1 MPLMRSALIVCLSA
15 LCLAAPAQ
23 AVTTARTLSAAAV
36 QEAARYSRDKA
47 ELSLIVY
54 QHGRVL
60 LEEYPAGDAQTGQF
74 VASLVK
80 SLWGLAAAAAVQDG
94 LLSLDELVSSTFP
107 DWKADPRKARIKV
120 RDLLSM
126 TSGLDPGY
134 DPLYNVDPDDAYQTA
149 LSLPAVNEP
158 GELFVYGPANMEVF
172 GALMEKKLARRG
184 LSPLRYLEKRVLE
197 PLGAGYTSWSRD
209 HVGHPMMSSGAS
221 MTARQLLA
229 VGRLVA
235 RHGIWRGRSL
245 LLADKLAQLLRGTD
259 ANPTYGLTFWLNSNA
274 AKPEAVE
281 VDIEK
286 TLSLGVDYDGWKS
299 ACVSKAAPADLSVM
313 VGSWN
318 QRVYISPSLDL
329 VVVRQGGGN
338 EFTDAEFLG
347 RLLK

>member
-1 MPLMRSALIVCLSA
+1 MRRALVPCTLV
-15 LCLAAPAQ
+15 LLLAPAAQ
-23 AVTTARTLSAAAV
+23 AVTVARTLPSEAV
-36 QEAARYSRDKA
+36 QAAARYSKDRA
-47 ELSLIVY
+47 ELSLVVY

-60 LEEYPAGDAQTGQF
+60 LEEYPAGDAKTGQF
-74 VASLVK
+74 VASVVK

-94 LLSLDELVSSTFP
+94 LLSFDEPVAATFP
-107 DWKADPRKARIKV
+107 EWKADPRKSRIKV
-120 RDLLSM
+120 RDLLTM

-134 DPLYNVDPDDAYQTA
+134 DPLYMVDPDDAYQVA

-197 PLGAGYTSWSRD
+197 PVGAGYTAWTRD
-209 HVGHPMMSSGAS
+209 RVGHAMMSSGAS

-229 VGRLVA
+229 VGQLMA
-235 RHGIWRGRSL
+235 KHGIWRGRHL
-245 LLADKLAQLLRGTD
+245 LAADKLAALFKGTE
-259 ANPTYGLTFWLNSNA
+259 ANPAYGMTFWLNSNA
-274 AKPEAVE
+274 AKPEAIE

-286 TLSLGVDYDGWKS
+286 TLSLGVDYDGWRA
-299 ACVSKAAPADLSVM
+299 ACVSKAAPADLMVM

-318 QRVYISPSLDL
+318 QRIYVSPSLDL
-329 VVVRQGGGN
+329 VVVRQGGGT
-338 EFTDAEFLG
+338 EFSDAEFLA